1 MEKFVSIPAI
11 ESSLHIFGGHIRT
24 VPGGWSFFEQKHQ
37 AFELM
42 CIIEGHQTTVIG
54 DHQLTYGPGDAL
66 FISPG
71 TLHNNYNS
79 SKSEKMT
86 YICFHFNIES
96 LQLKSEIISYI
107 ANDVIHATNQIAQIA
122 IKTAKEMIVLSDAN
136 DVSLVEK
143 KLKIQIEFLQFIG
156 SLLSL
161 LPEYKNQQRSKY
173 SEREAQVARS
183 IAMSIETAVENA
195 NTDGLNFGEIC
206 KTHNISSGYGH
217 RVFKKVYGITP
228 LHLIEEQK
236 YRKAKLLLGTPEYS
250 IEQISYMIGA
260 PDQSSFSK
268 QFKKWSGLTPSKYQQ
283 QINHKRKVSSLKES
297 GYFE

>member
-11 ESSLHIFGGHIRT
+11 ESSLHIFGGHMRT

-42 CIIEGHQTTVIG
+42 CMVEGHQTTTIG
-54 DHQLTYGPGDAL
+54 NTEITYGPGDAL

-71 TLHNNYNS
+71 TLHTNYNT

-96 LQLKSEIISYI
+96 LQLKSEIISII
-107 ANDVIHATNQIAQIA
+107 ANDVVHANNEIAQIA
-122 IKTAKEMIVLSDAN
+122 IKAAKAIIVISDAT
-136 DVSLVEK
+136 DISLVEK
-143 KLKIQIEFLQFIG
+143 KLLIQIEFLKFLH
-156 SLLSL
+156 SLLL
-161 LPEYKNQQRSKY
+161 ILPKYKNQSHAKY

-183 IAMSIETAVENA
+183 IAMSIETAIENT
-195 NTDGLNFGEIC
+195 NPEGLNFGLIC
-206 KTHNISSGYGH
+206 KSHNISSGYGH

-228 LHLIEEQK
+228 LHFIEEQK